1 MSESNNE
8 HQRRIDAIKND
19 YLSTDEYFI
28 LHLDDEEPLRILF
41 TDCLSEFGIKTLS
54 ARDGDEALQI
64 LAERS
69 HQIILI
75 ASDIKMPKMDGFE
88 LRRQTSLLY
97 PDIPFC
103 IVSAYVDRDMALRGV
118 ELKINAFIAKPFTPE
133 KLSEVIL
140 KEAIP
145 YLKLLKE
152 DRELKLSFIS
162 DSENLIEESED
173 ILLRLEQDSNDLDAL
188 NRFYAIMH
196 TLKGAS
202 AFFEPKDLHKFTHA
216 YEDILKKLQNGEL
229 KYTNSVM
236 TVLFKGF
243 DVIKELFNEF
253 KKSRHP
259 QREFETLLDVLKFD
273 SLGATGPHLTAQTAT
288 VAKSTHQASKDSA
301 TTKTQGTEDIKV
313 SVKLLDEFIQLSG
326 EVTVIRNMLNK
337 CVGSIERRY
346 AGDRDVGML
355 SELLSELHKIN
366 SGVQNKMTE
375 IRKVSLKSV
384 VRVLPRA
391 VRDVAKSLNKKVE
404 LHIEGDDLRV
414 DTSIAE
420 VLNNSMLHI
429 IKNSVD
435 HGLEQSEKRLSS
447 GKSENG
453 NIWVKATTRDDKVI
467 VEIKDDGQG
476 LNLEAIKSKLIK
488 NGTHTDEQVNAM
500 TANELY
506 LMIFSSG
513 FSTAQQVTEI
523 SGRGVGMSMVKDCV
537 DAIGGQIHIDSV
549 AGKGA
554 TFKLV
559 LPVPKSVLIASCL
572 GVRIG
577 KKRFSLVQD
586 DIIRVIQFDTKSA
599 KAHIQELEKS
609 KCLLFENEL
618 IPIANL
624 NEMLDLNEK
633 FDNQDF
639 HRLVVMQSGQDNRRM
654 AIEVSEILD
663 VEDMVIKNMHTTL
676 NTLSFYRGVT
686 FLDDGGVG
694 LILNTNGLLDAL
706 HISQDHSK
714 TRKQDVQKIATS
726 TAEHQDFSHNVL
738 TVNLG
743 NSGIYAIPQENI
755 FRIEEFKASQ
765 IKKSGSSKVISYR
778 GTVLK
783 IVPLKQFATKTKSK
797 MDQASFNDELTKCF
811 VINHG
816 TKYIG
821 FHVDD
826 VLDMV
831 NYSEL
836 KTDLEQPELAI
847 KGHFFLGDKTVA
859 LLDVEKIVQKA
870 NSYTE
875 DFGEIETSTAE
886 IDSGYKAS

>member
-1 MSESNNE
+1 MSESNND
-8 HQRRIDAIKND
+8 HQQRVEAIKKE
-19 YLSTDEYFI
+19 YLSNEEYYI
-28 LHLDDEEPLRILF
+28 LHIDDEDPLRILF
-41 TDCLSEFGIKTLS
+41 ADSLSEMGIKTIS

-64 LAERS
+64 LEERS

-75 ASDIKMPKMDGFE
+75 ASDIKMPKADGFE
-88 LRRQTSLLY
+88 IRKNVGQIY

-103 IVSAYVDRDMALRGV
+103 IVSAYVDREMALRGV
-118 ELKINAFIAKPFTPE
+118 ELKISAFIPKPFDTE
-133 KLSEVIL
+133 MLSDVIL
-140 KEAIP
+140 NQAIP
-145 YLKLLKE
+145 YLKLIKE

-173 ILLRLEQDSNDLDAL
+173 ILLRLEQDSNDFEAL

-229 KYTNSVM
+229 KYSNSVM

-253 KKSRHP
+253 KNSKHP
-259 QREFETLLDVLKFD
+259 LRSFESLLEVLNID
-273 SLGATGPHLTAQTAT
+273 TSAASTVVENISTTAQLKSSVQTNKEPTAT
-288 VAKSTHQASKDSA
+288 KSQ
-301 TTKTQGTEDIKV
+301 EDIKV

-346 AGDRDVGML
+346 AGDRDVAML

-404 LHIEGDDLRV
+404 LHIEGDELRV

-420 VLNNSMLHI
+420 VLNNSLLHI

-435 HGLEQSEKRLSS
+435 HGLEKGDKRQAV
-447 GKSENG
+447 GKPEIG
-453 NIWVKATTRDDKVI
+453 NVWVKASTRDDKVI

-476 LNLEAIKSKLIK
+476 LNLDAIKSKLIK
-488 NGTHTDEQVNAM
+488 NGSHTSEQISQM
-500 TANELY
+500 TSNELY

-537 DAIGGQIHIDSV
+537 DAIGGHIHIDSV
-549 AGKGA
+549 QGIGA
-554 TFKLV
+554 TFKLE

-572 GVRIG
+572 GVQIG

-586 DIIRVIQFDTKSA
+586 DIIRVLQFDSKSA
-599 KAHIQELEKS
+599 KTQIQQLEKS

-618 IPIANL
+618 IPIADL
-624 NEMLDLNEK
+624 NEMLGLNETT
-633 FDNQDF
+633 DNQDF
-639 HRLVVMQSGQDNRRM
+639 RRLVVMQSGPDNRRM

-663 VEDMVIKNMHTTL
+663 VEDMVIKNMHSTL
-676 NTLSFYRGVT
+676 NSLSFYRGVT

-706 HISQDHSK
+706 QISRDHSK
-714 TRKQDVQKIATS
+714 VRKQDAQKIAVS
-726 TAEHQDFSHNVL
+726 TAEVLDVSHNVL
-738 TVNLG
+738 TVDLG
-743 NSGIYAIPQENI
+743 DSGVYAVPQKNI

-783 IVPLKQFATKTKSK
+783 LVPLVKLATKSQKTAQQNSLNEF
-797 MDQASFNDELTKCF
+797 SKCF

-816 TKYIG
+816 SKFIG
-821 FHVDD
+821 FYVRD

-831 NYSEL
+831 NYSDL
-836 KTDLEQPELAI
+836 KTDLEQPDLAI

-859 LLDVEKIVQKA
+859 LLDVEKIIQKA
-870 NSYTE
+870 NEYIDDDIKSDSQLTE
-875 DFGEIETSTAE
+875 ER
-886 IDSGYKAS
+886 KAS